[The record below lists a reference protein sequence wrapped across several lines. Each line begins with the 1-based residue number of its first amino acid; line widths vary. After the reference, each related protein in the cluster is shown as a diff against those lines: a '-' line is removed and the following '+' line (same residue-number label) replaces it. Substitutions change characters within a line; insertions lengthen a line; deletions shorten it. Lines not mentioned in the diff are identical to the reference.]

1 MQIKANDIMALFAD
15 TDMKVTGNNGSV
27 ITDIASTGCILST
40 TVNGVTST
48 VSIVVYGDVDGDG
61 ATTATDYLGISGH
74 IKNRARLTGAYGVAA
89 DVSGDD
95 AISTVDLITMALSLK
110 N

>member
-1 MQIKANDIMALFAD
+1 MFIAESPKVIKRALDAGYEA
-15 TDMKVTGNNGSV
+15 VSC
-27 ITDIASTGCILST
+27 TDIASTGCILST

-95 AISTVDLITMALSLK
+95 AISTVDLITMAQSLK